1 MYILVCGSVTLQKG
15 DAMPKPKYND
25 KSMVVRLPSEL
36 ATLARRKAKQERRPL
51 SVVIRELIRGW
62 LAEQSQPVQAIK

>member
-1 MYILVCGSVTLQKG
+1 
-15 DAMPKPKYND
+15 MPKAKYND

-51 SVVIRELIRGW
+51 SEVIRELIRGW
-62 LAEQSQPVQAIK
+62 LAEQSLPVQALK